1 MNVSSTA
8 GAKSSAA
15 GSSSGSSS
23 KAKRGSSSAA
33 ASADDETATTPKR
46 SSGGGGGAGGSA
58 GKRSRLDASSSSDAG
73 GFGGFDVSVSE
84 DLKAVLISDWD
95 LVTARRNLFFLPAR
109 TTVSTILGDFIRH
122 AGKNQKQQGLKVS
135 SVHACSCSWQC
146 V

>member
-1 MNVSSTA
+1 MSSTA

-46 SSGGGGGAGGSA
+46 SSGGGGGGAGGSA